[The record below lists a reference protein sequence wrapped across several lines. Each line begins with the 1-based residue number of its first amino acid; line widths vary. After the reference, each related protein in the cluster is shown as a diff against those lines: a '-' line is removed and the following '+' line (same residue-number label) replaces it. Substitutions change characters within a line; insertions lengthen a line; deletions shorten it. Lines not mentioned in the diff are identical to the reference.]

1 MRENSLQLREDSTHR
16 ARRAGDAAA
25 LRDAFAECRGR
36 TVALTDGLSD
46 ADATVQSMNDASP
59 AKWHLAHTTWFFEA
73 FVLREAEPGAVP
85 FDERYDY
92 LFNSY
97 YETIGARHPRPQR
110 GMLTRPG
117 MDSILRYREHV
128 DRAVERWLSNAA
140 SHGPAAAGRLY
151 ERIELGIQHE
161 QQHQELILT
170 DLLHLFSRNPLAP
183 AYRPVARTANDAGGV
198 AAASAARYVAFE
210 GGRYPAGHS
219 GNGFA
224 YDCEGPRHETL
235 LLPFAIADRPVTN
248 AEWCDFIEDG
258 GYRTPLL
265 WLSDGWDRV
274 RLESWEAPLYW
285 RLDDRD
291 GWRTMTLHGERAPDP
306 AAPVAHVSYY
316 EADAYARWAGRRLPT
331 EFEWEAAARHALR
344 ASGANDV
351 DDEQPIRSGNFS
363 ETERFE
369 PAPAAAA
376 QPGHLRQMFGDV
388 WEWTS
393 SAFAAYPGFR
403 PAAGAVGEYN
413 GKFMCG
419 QYVLRGGSCATPR
432 GHVRSTY
439 RNFFPPN
446 ARWQFSGVR
455 LAEDR
460 S

>member
-1 MRENSLQLREDSTHR
+1 MLGNSLRLREDPAGH
-16 ARRAGDAAA
+16 AWRAGTVCNS
-25 LRDAFAECRGR
+25 FTECRRR
-36 TVALTDGLSD
+36 TVALTDGISD
-46 ADATVQSMNDASP
+46 ADATVQSMSDASP
-59 AKWHLAHTTWFFEA
+59 AKWHLAHTTWFFER
-73 FVLREAEPGAVP
+73 FVLREADPAMGP

-110 GMLTRPG
+110 GMITRPG
-117 MDSILRYREHV
+117 LAGILRYRTHV
-128 DRAVERWLSNAA
+128 DRGIERWLQHCAL
-140 SHGPAAAGRLY
+140 HDPQAAARLY

-183 AYRPVARTANDAGGV
+183 AYRPVAETANEATDAEPV
-198 AAASAARYVAFE
+198 APGAARFVAFE
-210 GGRYPAGHS
+210 GGRHFAGHS

-248 AEWCDFIEDG
+248 AEWRDFIDDG

-285 RLDDRD
+285 RVDDHGD
-291 GWRTMTLHGERAPDP
+291 WRTMTLHGERTPDP
-306 AAPVAHVSYY
+306 AAPVTHVSYF
-316 EADAYARWAGRRLPT
+316 EADAYARWAGKRLPT
-331 EFEWEAAARHALR
+331 EFEWEAAARQTLR
-344 ASGANDV
+344 AGGESAV
-351 DDEQPIRSGNFS
+351 DEEQPIRSGNFS
-363 ETERFE
+363 ETGRFE
-369 PAPAAAA
+369 PAPADAPQA
-376 QPGHLRQMFGDV
+376 GRLRQMFGDV

-439 RNFFPPN
+439 RNFFPPH